1 MDRRR
6 RRPVDLARPE
16 VTEGVDGRSAS
27 VVADAVVGFR
37 RPPVA
42 VTPAMGR
49 HEGHEAD
56 TGVSERHVRDL
67 LEAGSASS
75 RLLLVE
81 GQVRLDRD
89 GSEQP
94 GIVIAEYDEVV
105 SRLGTRPDAA
115 QLQAEAAQLNVQ
127 LTQLGG

>member
-1 MDRRR
+1 
-6 RRPVDLARPE
+6 
-16 VTEGVDGRSAS
+16 
-27 VVADAVVGFR
+27 
-37 RPPVA
+37 
-42 VTPAMGR
+42 MGR

-56 TGVSERHVRDL
+56 TGVPERHVRDL